1 MRLLSRVLLLT
12 VASIL
17 LLTADLTSEPRP
29 VPSSN
34 GTQPAP
40 TVIASPGAA
49 CTPILMWRAYG
60 DSAGDMLGYGLAG
73 GGDIDG
79 DAKPD
84 ILAGSHT
91 ADRLGVNGM
100 GIVRGWYSNFELE
113 FEKYG
118 DDESVGDAVAFA
130 GDVDGDGRDEII
142 AGGRYADVS
151 PYVTRSGIAHIYDGS
166 GGIIATIGP
175 YGNNE
180 DLGASV
186 DGVGDVDGDG
196 FDDVMVG
203 APFGPGL
210 LGLDEGYVLLYSP
223 KLHTILRRF
232 DGLTGGDEFGQ
243 SSSRAG
249 FVNGDANEDVVI
261 GALYAFVA
269 GVGGGS
275 RPGSAFVY
283 STDGTLI
290 WRFNGDAD
298 SMRFGVDVSG
308 AGDVNNDGY
317 DDVVVGADMADPNG
331 VTNAGSAFVYSG
343 VDGSLLWRFDGNS
356 GLRSLGRS
364 VAGAGDIDNDGYDDV
379 VVGAPYSAGAVVVY
393 SGRTGEI
400 LWLLNGESAGDW
412 FGHRV
417 ASAGDINGDGHP
429 EILVSA
435 ILDDP
440 IGRAEAGTVYL
451 YGCPVAAPAPIIQE
465 YPGSPCTPSLIWQ
478 SDGNAPG
485 DYFGFSVSGDGDWN
499 GDGEEDI
506 AVGALLAD
514 EGLGASGSASVFHNN
529 LVDEWDYYWNL
540 NADFGRSIRFL
551 GDMDDDGADECLIGA
566 PGESAAGSDSCG
578 AVIVW
583 GTVTGW
589 KFSWIGNGTGDKLG
603 YCVDFVGDADGD
615 DHDDIIAGA
624 PEGDGLL
631 AGNTGYALLLN
642 PRTNSLIRT
651 FYGGEPDSRFGH
663 AVAYAGSIAEGAG
676 YSLLIGAPLASPPG
690 PVPIHSGAVFA
701 YEYDGT
707 LIWRINGE
715 SPNDYFGCAVSGTSD
730 LNGDNINEIIVGAR
744 YADPGGITNAGS
756 VYVYSVA
763 SKSLLYR
770 VDGTDVGGSFGYSV
784 QGICDVNHDG
794 YDDFVVG
801 ALYENPDSRKD
812 AGSAYVCSGVD
823 GEILWK
829 ISGGAAGDLLGVDV
843 AFRADP
849 TQFNYCQVIVGAFK
863 TDPGSRINAGS
874 AYLFGC
880 ACDCP
885 CSGDPGCDGVTN
897 VVDVVNTIN
906 VAFRGGQST
915 TTGNCPYENADVD
928 CSGACSIVDV
938 VKMVNVAFR
947 GADKA
952 TEFCSPC
959 Q

>member
-1 MRLLSRVLLLT
+1 MRMLTRVLLLT
-12 VASIL
+12 AAPIL
-17 LLTADLTSEPRP
+17 FLTSNLISEPRP
-29 VPSSN
+29 AASPSS
-34 GTQPAP
+34 TQPVP
-40 TVIASPGAA
+40 TVSASPGAA
-49 CTPILMWRAYG
+49 CTPVLMWRAYG

-73 GGDIDG
+73 SGDVDG

-91 ADRLGVNGM
+91 ADRLGVDGM
-100 GIVRGWYSNFELE
+100 GIFKGWYSNFELE

-118 DDESVGDAVAFA
+118 DDESVGYAVAFA
-130 GDVDGDGRDEII
+130 GDVDGDGKDEII
-142 AGGRYADVS
+142 AGGRYSDAGGS
-151 PYVTRSGIAHIYDGS
+151 RSGIAFVYDGS

-175 YGNNE
+175 YAPGE
-180 DLGASV
+180 DLGSAV

-203 APFGPGL
+203 AALAPSP
-210 LGLDEGYVLLYSP
+210 LGSQVGYVLLYSP

-232 DGLTGGDEFGQ
+232 DGLSAGDEFGE
-243 SSSRAG
+243 SVSRAG
-249 FVNGDANEDVVI
+249 FFNGDANEDVVI
-261 GALYAFVA
+261 GAPYAFVA

-283 STDGTLI
+283 STAGILI
-290 WRFNGDAD
+290 QRFNGDAD
-298 SMRFGVDVSG
+298 SIRFGVDVSG

-317 DDVVVGADMADPNG
+317 DDVVIGADMADPNG

-343 VDGSLLWRFDGNS
+343 ADGSLLWRFDGNS

-400 LWLLNGESAGDW
+400 LWLLNGGSAGDW

-417 ASAGDINGDGHP
+417 ASAGDVNGDGRP
-429 EILVSA
+429 EILVGA

-440 IGRAEAGTVYL
+440 AGRAEAGTVYL
-451 YGCPVAAPAPIIQE
+451 YGCPAVAPAPVIQE
-465 YPGSPCTPSLIWQ
+465 YAGSTCTPSLIWQ

-514 EGLGASGSASVFHNN
+514 EGFGPSGSASVFYNS
-529 LVDEWDYYWNL
+529 LADEWEYYWNL

-551 GDMDDDGADECLIGA
+551 GDMDDDGAAECLIGA
-566 PGESAAGSDSCG
+566 PGHNGAGHDSCG
-578 AVIVW
+578 SVIVW
-583 GTVTGW
+583 GTGAGL
-589 KFSWIGNGTGDKLG
+589 KFSWLGNGTGDKLG

-701 YEYDGT
+701 YEYDGK

-730 LNGDNINEIIVGAR
+730 LNGDNINEIVVGAR

-885 CSGDPGCDGVTN
+885 CSGDPRCDGVTN

-915 TTGNCPYENADVD
+915 TTGNCPYENSDVD

-938 VKMVNVAFR
+938 VKVVNVAFR